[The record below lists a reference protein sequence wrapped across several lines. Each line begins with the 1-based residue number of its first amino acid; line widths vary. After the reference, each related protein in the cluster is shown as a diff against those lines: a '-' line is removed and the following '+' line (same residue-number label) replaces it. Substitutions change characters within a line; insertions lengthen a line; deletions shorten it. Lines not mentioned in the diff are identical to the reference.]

1 MKNGD
6 RSVHPTFDK
15 VLDYVVGQGLKIQG
29 MELKESGLTKRE
41 LFAMSAMHGILSNPS
56 RADLISNVA
65 TDAIIYADELLK
77 QLDKK

>member
-1 MKNGD
+1 
-6 RSVHPTFDK
+6 
-15 VLDYVVGQGLKIQG
+15 
-29 MELKESGLTKRE
+29 MELKESGLTKLE